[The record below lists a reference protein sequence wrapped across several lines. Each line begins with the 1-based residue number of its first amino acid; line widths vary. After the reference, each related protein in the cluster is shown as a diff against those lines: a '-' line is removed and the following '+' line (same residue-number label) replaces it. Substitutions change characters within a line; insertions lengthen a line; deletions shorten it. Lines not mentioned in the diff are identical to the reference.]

1 MACCVKEGERSG
13 KKIYFW
19 SKLVSNAILFP
30 QHKKYKSIYDFV
42 QAQYSGDQEKVAAL
56 VVEMANWKPNDKEM
70 DCLVNCAPAE
80 QQCALRCVTKHK
92 FEVMTCGVESS
103 ACYNCLDECSDGTVS
118 ELMVAYGA
126 AQQNTSPE
134 QKKCGLKCLPTKFQC
149 NAMCVDEHISDKSD
163 QSEANK
169 CILEES
175 SGCFKCILDECVNGA
190 GTVGVTSFTILFSLA
205 FAAFRM

>member
-1 MACCVKEGERSG
+1 M
-13 KKIYFW
+13 
-19 SKLVSNAILFP
+19 
-30 QHKKYKSIYDFV
+30 QD
-42 QAQYSGDQEKVAAL
+42 QYSGDQKKVAEVMFAL
-56 VVEMANWKPNDKEM
+56 LKFSPSAKELN
-70 DCLVNCAPAE
+70 CLVDCAPAE
-80 QQCALRCVTKHK
+80 QQCPYRCVTKHK
-92 FEVMTCGVESS
+92 LEILTCGAEGS

-126 AQQNTSPE
+126 AQNQTSPE
-134 QKKCGLKCLPTKFQC
+134 RKKCGLKCLPTKLLC

-163 QSEANK
+163 QSESNK
-169 CILEES
+169 CLLEES